1 MRRTYEVHAYEGHA
15 YEVHAYEVHA
25 YEVHAYEVH
34 AYEEHAWRLHSK
46 LSTESSQHLIS
57 HEILPLQLL
66 FLELP
71 HHKDLYIFLAAC
83 C

>member
-1 MRRTYEVHAYEGHA
+1 MKEENGGRMGLIEGEMEEGFGVWRRR
-15 YEVHAYEVHA
+15 
-25 YEVHAYEVH
+25 
-34 AYEEHAWRLHSK
+34 AWRLRSK